1 MPLSPNT
8 SLGRYEITSL
18 VGEGGMGEVY
28 LAEDKRLRRRVALKL
43 LLTDFAADQERL
55 ARFEREAHAA
65 SSLSHPNILTIY
77 EIGSENGTHFIV
89 TEFVEGES
97 LRALTKRAPIE
108 PAKVLEIGIQAASA
122 LAAAHAARIV
132 HRDIKPEN
140 IMVRADGLVKVLDFG
155 LAKFIEQPIPQPDA
169 ETQIIDLYKT
179 EAGMVMGTVSYMS
192 PEQARGQELDERTDV
207 WSLGVVLYEL
217 LTARQPFTGDTMTDT
232 VASVLRSEPEP
243 PTRWV
248 TELPAELDRIILKTL
263 SKDREV
269 RYRSAQ
275 DLLVELRQLQKRLEF
290 EAELERSNL
299 SNPPVSGGHF
309 VTQKTGDIEEATT
322 GKSRPSG
329 VTTQTIRNSIA
340 VLPFVN
346 TSADAENE
354 YFCDGLAEEL
364 LNALAKIEE
373 LKVAARTSAFSF
385 KGKDVNVSQI
395 ARSLNVDTI
404 LEGSVRKSGTRLR
417 ILVRLV
423 NAADGYQLW
432 SERYDRQMQDIFDVQ
447 DEITLAVVDALKVQL
462 LGEEKAVVLKR
473 YTDNTEAYE
482 LYLKGRFHYNK
493 HTPEGWVRAIG
504 YYEQAIARER
514 DYAPAYAAM
523 TSALVFAW
531 FFGVLPPRET
541 ITKCKAAARR
551 ALEIDDRLD
560 ESHCALGRIGFY
572 YEWDWRKGERGY
584 RRAVEINANS
594 AQGHLGLGMILVSRE
609 RFDEAVAEGRRAVEL
624 DPLSL
629 VTNLYMGWIYY
640 FADRPENALRQV
652 AKMIEIEPR
661 FHGAYWLK
669 GTVSL
674 TQGRYEEAV
683 AALEMAQRL
692 GGNPI
697 AKGYLG
703 CAYARAGMREEAFAV
718 LNELLAM
725 REQQRS
731 EAFTIARVY
740 SALGDRDKLFE
751 WLSKAIDERNG
762 ELVLFDVGSKVEKGN
777 IWGENFRTDPR
788 FPELLHRIQ
797 LPPDENTSVELTKS
811 SSESATQIF
820 ESAEHAALPDTEA
833 AREDTTP
840 QAQDEKSG
848 E

>member
-8 SLGRYEITSL
+8 TLGRYEISSL

-28 LAEDKRLRRRVALKL
+28 LAEDKRLRRKVALKL
-43 LLTDFAADQERL
+43 LLTDFAADRERL
-55 ARFEREAHAA
+55 ARFEREALAA

-77 EIGSENGTHFIV
+77 EIGSENDTHFIA

-97 LRALTKRAPIE
+97 LRRLMGGSSAPLE
-108 PAKVLEIGIQAASA
+108 LGKVLDIGIQSASA
-122 LAAAHAARIV
+122 LAAAHAARV
-132 HRDIKPEN
+132 LHRDIKPEN

-155 LAKFIEQPIPQPDA
+155 LAKFIEQANPAPDA
-169 ETQIIDLYKT
+169 VTQTSDLYKT
-179 EAGMVMGTVSYMS
+179 AAGMVMGTVIYMS
-192 PEQARGQELDERTDV
+192 PEQARGLDLDERTDV
-207 WSLGVVLYEL
+207 WSLGVVLYEM
-217 LTARQPFTGDTMTDT
+217 LTGKQPFGGGTMTDIL
-232 VASVLRSEPEP
+232 ASILRSEPAP
-243 PTRWV
+243 PSALTAG
-248 TELPAELDRIILKTL
+248 LPPELDRIILKTL
-263 SKDREV
+263 SKQREG

-290 EAELERSNL
+290 EAELERSNF
-299 SNPPVSGGHF
+299 SNPSSGAVLVG
-309 VTQKTGDIEEATT
+309 QKTKTAEEPTT
-322 GKSRPSG
+322 AI
-329 VTTQTIRNSIA
+329 TTPLDADAQNISNSIA

-395 ARSLNVDTI
+395 GRTLNVNTI
-404 LEGSVRKSGTRLR
+404 LEGSVRKSGNRLR

-423 NAADGYQLW
+423 NATNGYQLW

-462 LGEEKAVVLKR
+462 LGENKAAVLKR

-482 LYLKGRFHYNK
+482 LYLKGRFQYNK
-493 HTPEGWVRAIG
+493 HTPDGWKRAIE
-504 YYEQAIARER
+504 YYEQAIEKEP

-541 ITKCKAAARR
+541 IAKCKAAGKR
-551 ALEIDDRLD
+551 ALELDESLD
-560 ESHCALGRIGFY
+560 ESHAALGRIGFY
-572 YEWDWRKGERGY
+572 YEWDWMKGERGY
-584 RRAVEINANS
+584 RRAIEINSNS
-594 AQGHLGLGMILVSRE
+594 ANAHLGLGMILVSRE
-609 RFDEAVAEGRRAVEL
+609 RFVDAIREGRRAIEL

-629 VTNLYMGWIYY
+629 IVNLYVGWIYY
-640 FADRPENALRQV
+640 FADRSEDALNQV
-652 AKMIEIEPR
+652 KKMIEIEPR

-669 GTVSL
+669 GTVHL
-674 TQGRYEEAV
+674 TRGNYEEAV
-683 AALEMAQRL
+683 EALEISQKL

-703 CAYARAGMREEAFAV
+703 CAYARAGKREEAFNV
-718 LNELLAM
+718 LNQLLAM
-725 REQQRS
+725 REQHHS

-740 SALGDRDKLFE
+740 GALGEKDKVFE
-751 WLSKAIDERNG
+751 WLEKAIDERNG
-762 ELVLFDVGSKVEKGN
+762 EIVLFDVGSKVERGN
-777 IWGENFRTDPR
+777 IWGEHFRDDPR
-788 FPELLHRIQ
+788 FAQLLRRIHSASGEHAQ
-797 LPPDENTSVELTKS
+797 VKAVNEA
-811 SSESATQIF
+811 SESATQIF
-820 ESAEHAALPDTEA
+820 ESAEHALPPDTKAPPGDE
-833 AREDTTP
+833 TP
-840 QAQDEKSG
+840 KPST
-848 E
+848 